1 MKTFSAYGLQ
11 LLKKLEGCKLN
22 AYLDSAGIPTIGVGH
37 IKDVMMGDKITM
49 WHAEDM
55 LRRDLVRFEKCV
67 NRQVRV
73 PINQNQ
79 YDALVCFA
87 FNLGCTALRT
97 STLLKR
103 LNVKKYAEAADQF
116 LRWNKVRIKGVLT
129 VSRGI
134 TNRRKTERSLF
145 LGKKA

>member
-1 MKTFSAYGLQ
+1 
-11 LLKKLEGCKLN
+11 
-22 AYLDSAGIPTIGVGH
+22 
-37 IKDVMMGDKITM
+37 MGDQITM
-49 WHAEDM
+49 SHAEDM

-67 NRQVRV
+67 NRNVRV

-87 FNLGCTALRT
+87 FNLGCGALRT

-103 LNVKKYAEAADQF
+103 LNAKKYTEAADQF

-145 LGKKA
+145 LGNKA

>member
-1 MKTFSAYGLQ
+1 VKTFSAYGIQ
-11 LLKKLEGCKLN
+11 LLKRLEGCKLK

-37 IKDVMMGDKITM
+37 IRDVEMGDQITM
-49 WHAEDM
+49 SHAEYM
-55 LRRDLVRFEKCV
+55 LSRDLVRFEKCV
-67 NRQVRV
+67 NRNVRV

-87 FNLGCTALRT
+87 FNLGCRSLRT

-103 LNVKKYAEAADQF
+103 LNAKKYAEAADQF